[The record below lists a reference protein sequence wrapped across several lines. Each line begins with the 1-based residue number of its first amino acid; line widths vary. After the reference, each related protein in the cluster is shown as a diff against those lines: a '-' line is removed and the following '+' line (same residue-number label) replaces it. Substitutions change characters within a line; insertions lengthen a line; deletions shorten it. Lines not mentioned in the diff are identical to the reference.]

1 LVRIA
6 QHIRQADGDQIV
18 HEEILVQQIALG
30 GLGSVMHFLLLVL
43 FDAFINIL
51 VKVYDQELNILSKA
65 FSTTIQPNLAQ
76 QLQVGYVIV

>member
-51 VKVYDQELNILSKA
+51 VKVHDQELNILSKA
-65 FSTTIQPNLAQ
+65 FSTAI
-76 QLQVGYVIV
+76 